1 MCTVTFLPANS
12 GFVLTSNRDE
22 SPARAALTSPP
33 GVYKLLT
40 GTAFFPKD
48 AQGGTWFAA
57 ASTGQIH
64 CLLNG
69 AFKKHQHTPP
79 YRKSRGIVLLESLQY
94 NRPEIFAESYN
105 FDGIEPFTMI
115 MVEPAESLELF
126 EFRWDG
132 LSPALKSIDPHLP
145 HIWSSVTLYD
155 EQAQKM
161 RQKVFDDWL
170 MSDAGSES
178 IFDLHKHG
186 GYGDP
191 ENDFR
196 MNRNGMVST
205 VSITQV
211 TDTPQQSTMKYQDL
225 LTGLTEELQLY

>member
-1 MCTVTFLPANS
+1 MIL
-12 GFVLTSNRDE
+12 
-22 SPARAALTSPP
+22 
-33 GVYKLLT
+33 
-40 GTAFFPKD
+40 
-48 AQGGTWFAA
+48 
-57 ASTGQIH
+57 
-64 CLLNG
+64 
-69 AFKKHQHTPP
+69 
-79 YRKSRGIVLLESLQY
+79 
-94 NRPEIFAESYN
+94 
-105 FDGIEPFTMI
+105 IEPTDH
-115 MVEPAESLELF
+115 LKLF
-126 EFRWDG
+126 ELRWDG
-132 LSPALKSIDPHLP
+132 SLPSLKPVDAHLP

-178 IFDLHKHG
+178 IFDLHKNG

-196 MNRNGMVST
+196 MNRNGLVST

-225 LTGLTEELQLY
+225 LTGLSEELKLY